1 MSNITNIL
9 THIQIVKE
17 IASLPDSAILS
28 AEHAALFL
36 GISAKTLARLRQAG
50 DGPAYIQYPQ
60 SGTKAR
66 NQRVNY
72 TMNGLKIWRDKHTVI
87 STMDAAVKRGL
98 AFASISDLITPQP
111 FWVIN
116 NQVTNHVFCSTP
128 EQFRENL
135 NNPEAT
141 VSFMTWDAAL
151 GKQWINNQAREP
163 FFNSY
168 TKLLKGLIDAVKH

>member
-1 MSNITNIL
+1 M
-9 THIQIVKE
+9 
-17 IASLPDSAILS
+17 S
-28 AEHAALFL
+28 AELAALFL

-72 TMNGLKIWRDKHTVI
+72 TMSNLKAWRDKHTVA

-98 AFASISDLITPQP
+98 AFGSISDLISPQP
-111 FWVIN
+111 FWIIN
-116 NQVTNHVFCSTP
+116 NQVTNHAFCSKL
-128 EQFRENL
+128 EQFRENI

-141 VSFMTWDAAL
+141 INFMTWNAAL
-151 GKQWINNQAREP
+151 GKEWTNNQVREE
-163 FFNSY
+163 FSNSY
-168 TKLLKGLIDAVKH
+168 TKLLAGLIDAVKQ